1 MRMTILRQI
10 DLFIYFGVVAVII
23 AAIAL
28 ILLRSLFRRMDVNPF
43 TWHAINVKRVTDP
56 IVLPVRAMLVAM
68 RVDPIIAPVIVIVV
82 FILVGFF
89 VIQVVNGFLNTVAGV
104 FTAVSSGR
112 PNSAVAILGYLLY
125 ALVGLYELM
134 IFARLVMQWFVVSYG
149 KRMRFLIRATE
160 PLLAPL
166 RRMVPVVGMFDVS
179 PIIAFVILWVLQ
191 SVIASTLLSGW
202 PVRYF

>member
-1 MRMTILRQI
+1 MIRTLSQI
-10 DLFIYFGVVAVII
+10 DLFVYFAVVAVILAGI
-23 AAIAL
+23 FL
-28 ILLRSLFRRMDVNPF
+28 ILLRSLFRQMDVNPF

-68 RVDPIIAPVIVIVV
+68 RVDPIVAPVIVIVV
-82 FILVGFF
+82 FIVIGFF
-89 VIQVVNGFLNTVAGV
+89 VIQVVNGFLNTVAGIL
-104 FTAVSSGR
+104 TAAASGR
-112 PNSAVAILGYLLY
+112 PNAAVAILGYVLY

-134 IFARLVMQWFVVSYG
+134 IFARIIMTWFVVSYG
-149 KRMRFLIRATE
+149 KRMRFLIRITE

-166 RRMVPVVGMFDVS
+166 RRMIPRAGMFDVS

-191 SVIASTLLSGW
+191 SVIASTLLNGW

>member
-1 MRMTILRQI
+1 MISTLAQL
-10 DLFIYFGVVAVII
+10 DLFVYFGVIAVVLAGIL
-23 AAIAL
+23 L

-43 TWHAINVKRVTDP
+43 TWHAITVKRLTDP

-68 RVDPIIAPVIVIVV
+68 RVDPIVAPVIVIVV
-82 FILVGFF
+82 FIVIGFF
-89 VIQVVNGFLNTVAGV
+89 VIQVVNGFLNTIAGI

-112 PNSAVAILGYLLY
+112 PNAAIAILGYVLY

-134 IFARLVMQWFVVSYG
+134 IFARIIMMWFVVSYG
-149 KRMRFLIRATE
+149 KRMRFLIRTTE

-166 RRMVPVVGMFDVS
+166 RRMIPLVGMFDVS

-191 SVIASTLLSGW
+191 SLVAATLLSGW

>member
-1 MRMTILRQI
+1 MIRTLSQI
-10 DLFIYFGVVAVII
+10 DLFVYFGVVAVILAGI
-23 AAIAL
+23 FL
-28 ILLRSLFRRMDVNPF
+28 ILLRSLFRQMDVNPF

-68 RVDPIIAPVIVIVV
+68 RVDPIVAPVIVIVV
-82 FILVGFF
+82 FIVIGFF
-89 VIQVVNGFLNTVAGV
+89 VIQVVNGFLNTVAGIL
-104 FTAVSSGR
+104 TAAASGR
-112 PNSAVAILGYLLY
+112 PNAAVAILGYVLY

-134 IFARLVMQWFVVSYG
+134 IFARIVMTWFVVSYG
-149 KRMRFLIRATE
+149 KRMRFLIRTTE

-166 RRMVPVVGMFDVS
+166 RRMIPRAGMFDVS

-191 SVIASTLLSGW
+191 SVIASTLLNGW